1 MEIRFCM
8 DNRNSDKSSGLM
20 PEDVQRTIGRDAQRN
35 NIYAAK
41 MLSEVVKTTLGPK
54 GMDKM
59 LVSPT
64 NEITV
69 TNDGVTILDEM
80 RIEHPAAKMMV
91 EVAQTQE
98 TEIGDG
104 TTSAVMVGGK
114 LLENAEKLLD
124 SKLHPTV
131 IVKGYKMAAEKAQE
145 ILNDIAFEITPEKFL
160 GEGSEG
166 SKEGGDQEQILRQI
180 AMTAMTGKGAE
191 DSKEKLAEIIVNT
204 IKKIYREGENVNLD
218 DVKIEKVKGESI
230 KQSQLVSGVVFD
242 KERVSHEMPSK
253 VDDAKIALLDTP
265 LEMKNPD
272 LDTKVSVS
280 SAQQIQ
286 DFVSQEEK
294 VLKDMVQKLKEVGA
308 NVVFCQKGIDDFA
321 QYLLAR
327 EGIYACR
334 RVAKSDMEKISKA
347 TEGKIVSNL
356 NELESS
362 ELGSAQEIKQVKHG
376 ESQMTYVS
384 GCSNPKS
391 LTILV
396 HGGTE
401 HVLDEVERAMS
412 DGLGDVV
419 SVLKSSLVVLGGG
432 SVEVDIAGKLRSFAN
447 SLSGRE
453 QLAVEEFAN
462 ALEYIP
468 MTLAENAG
476 LDPIDVLTD
485 LKSNHDSG
493 QMKAGLNLFTGNVE
507 DVFESRIIEPYNIK
521 KQAIDSASEVATM
534 ILRID
539 DVIASQNKDKSGM
552 QSAGEMP
559 GHMKGLG

>member
-1 MEIRFCM
+1 M
-8 DNRNSDKSSGLM
+8 DRKNSDKSSGLM

-59 LVSPT
+59 LVSPN

-124 SKLHPTV
+124 SKIHPTV

-145 ILNDIAFEITPEKFL
+145 ILKDIAFKITPEKFL
-160 GEGSEG
+160 GKDVEVSEG
-166 SKEGGDQEQILRQI
+166 SQDQEQILRQI

-204 IKKIYREGENVNLD
+204 IKQIYIEGEEIDLND
-218 DVKIEKVKGESI
+218 IKMEKVKGESI
-230 KQSQLVSGVVFD
+230 KQSELVSGVVFD
-242 KERVSHEMPSK
+242 KEKVSHEMPSK
-253 VDDAKIALLDTP
+253 VGNSKIALLDTP

-334 RVAKSDMEKISKA
+334 RVAKSDMEKLSKA

-356 NELESS
+356 NELDSY
-362 ELGSAQEIKQVKHG
+362 ELGSAEEVKQGKHG
-376 ESQMTYVS
+376 ESSMTYVS
-384 GCSNPKS
+384 GCKNPKALS
-391 LTILV
+391 ILI
-396 HGGTE
+396 HGGTD
-401 HVLDEVERAMS
+401 HVLDEVERAMR

-419 SVLKSSLVVLGGG
+419 SVLKSRMVVLGGG
-432 SVEVDIAGKLRSFAN
+432 GVEVELSKRLREFAQ

-462 ALEYIP
+462 ALEFIP

-476 LDPIDVLTD
+476 LDPIDILTE
-485 LKSNHDSG
+485 LKSQHDSG
-493 QMKAGLNLFTGNVE
+493 ERNYGLNLFRGKAE
-507 DVFESRIIEPYNIK
+507 DVFDSRIIEPYNIK
-521 KQAIDSASEVATM
+521 QQALDSASEVATM

-539 DVIASQNKDKSGM
+539 DVIASDNKDKGNM
-552 QSAGEMP
+552 QST
-559 GHMKGLG
+559 